1 MPSGFIHLIIERHYT
16 ETAMVLQVQS
26 RKNTDSFFQ

>member
-16 ETAMVLQVQS
+16 EPAMVLQLYNPGVS
-26 RKNTDSFFQ
+26 EKYW